1 MLRAAATFVLAT
13 ILATPAVAQKLGDVI
28 EPFVFTLVTPEADM
42 TARDITERL
51 YKAKA
56 GERID
61 FSGRDLTY
69 LDLATIDFKGASLA
83 RTDLYGADFTGA
95 NLKGADLSSTRLDRA
110 VLIRADL
117 SGANLAGATILRPT
131 IYSDMNNHLA
141 DAPRFSGANLR
152 GIKVQAELS
161 GADFRGADLTD
172 ADFHPLEQRAGEGTL
187 TTLRKNVVKS
197 CDFSGA
203 TLLRA
208 DFSESV
214 LTFSRMTGAD
224 LRDANFAHAD
234 LSKVDFQGADL
245 SGADFTE
252 ADLDGAN
259 LVGARGLEFVKGLS
273 TAKNIGKAFR

>member
-1 MLRAAATFVLAT
+1 MMHTARNFMLTVVLAAMAGPC
-13 ILATPAVAQKLGDVI
+13 LAD
-28 EPFVFTLVTPEADM
+28 EPFTFTLVSPEADM
-42 TARDITERL
+42 TAREITEQL

-61 FSGRDLTY
+61 LSGRDLTY

-83 RTDLYGADFTGA
+83 RTDLYGTDFTGA
-95 NLKGADLSSTRLDRA
+95 NLKGADLSSARLDRA

-117 SGANLAGATILRPT
+117 SGANLEGATILRPT
-131 IYSDMNNHLA
+131 IYSDLSGQLA

-161 GADFRGADLTD
+161 GADFRGADLTE
-172 ADFHPLEQRAGEGTL
+172 ADFHPLEDRAGEGTL
-187 TTLRKNVVKS
+187 TTLRKNVAKS

-203 TLLRA
+203 NLQRA
-208 DFSESV
+208 NFSEAV

-224 LRDANFAHAD
+224 LRDANLSHAD

-245 SGADFTE
+245 TGADVTG

-259 LVGARGLEFVKGLS
+259 LAGARGLDFVKGLD
-273 TAKNIGKAFR
+273 AAHNLDKAFR

>member
-1 MLRAAATFVLAT
+1 MPKTLRRSLLAAAFAAMAGPCLA
-13 ILATPAVAQKLGDVI
+13 D
-28 EPFVFTLVTPEADM
+28 EPFTFTLVSPEAEM
-42 TARDITERL
+42 TAREITEQL

-61 FSGRDLTY
+61 LSGRDLTY

-83 RTDLYGADFTGA
+83 RTDLYGTDFT
-95 NLKGADLSSTRLDRA
+95 
-110 VLIRADL
+110 
-117 SGANLAGATILRPT
+117 GANLAGATILRPT
-131 IYSDMNNHLA
+131 IYSDLSSLLA

-161 GADFRGADLTD
+161 GADFRGADLTE
-172 ADFHPLEQRAGEGTL
+172 ADFHPLEDRAGEGTL

-203 TLLRA
+203 NLQRA
-208 DFSESV
+208 NFSEAV

-224 LRDANFAHAD
+224 LRDANLAHAD

-245 SGADFTE
+245 TGADVTG

-259 LVGARGLEFVKGLS
+259 LAGARGLDFVKGLD
-273 TAKNIGKAFR
+273 TAQNLDKAFR